1 MSRACFYP
9 LTNVVKNYTWGS
21 RQALNQRFNILN
33 PDDQPQAELWMGVHP
48 AGISY
53 VNNEQGLAPLSD
65 LLASDPVAML
75 GQLTHKRF
83 KELPFLLKIL
93 AAERAL
99 SIQVH
104 PTKTQAE
111 RGFARVQQL
120 KEGEV
125 PDYNDANHKPELV
138 YAITP
143 FVAMN
148 GFRDARTITA
158 NLDTLD
164 IPELKIL
171 ATSLLAKPDSEGL
184 RAFFTAI
191 MQLPPEIKTQAITQ
205 AIARGEMLY
214 GEVTGQ
220 IFRRLQ
226 QHYPNDTGV
235 LAPLF
240 LNCITLQP
248 GEAMFLYPGTLHAYV
263 HGMAIEV
270 MASSDNVLRAGLT
283 PKKINLDE
291 LIQCTNF
298 SPTASAS
305 LRMLPEQHAAEAR
318 YPIPVEDFRFSI
330 FTAVNNQTVMT
341 SSAEIVLVIEGT
353 ATLSHASGESLLLH
367 VGQSAFIPASTGQ
380 WLLTTTGKVCRVSC

>member
-9 LTNVVKNYTWGS
+9 LTNVVKNYPWGS
-21 RQALNQRFNILN
+21 RHALNQRFNILN
-33 PDDQPQAELWMGVHP
+33 PDNQPQAELWMGVHP

-53 VNNEQGLAPLSD
+53 VNNAQGMVALSD
-65 LLASDPVAML
+65 LLASEPVAML
-75 GQLTHKRF
+75 GEVAHKRF
-83 KELPFLLKIL
+83 KDLPFLLKIL

-104 PTKTQAE
+104 PTKAQAE
-111 RGFARVQQL
+111 RGFTRVQQV
-120 KEGEV
+120 EDGGT

-148 GFRDARTITA
+148 GFRDAKTIAA
-158 NLDTLD
+158 NLAALD
-164 IPELKIL
+164 IPELKII
-171 ATSLLAKPDSEGL
+171 ATSLLAQPDSEGL
-184 RAFFTAI
+184 RTFFTAI
-191 MQLPPEIKTQAITQ
+191 MQLPPALKTQAITQ
-205 AIARGEMLY
+205 AVARGEALY
-214 GEVTGQ
+214 GEVTGG

-226 QHYPNDTGV
+226 QHYPDDTGV

-248 GEAMFLYPGTLHAYV
+248 GEAMFLFPGTLHAYV
-263 HGMAIEV
+263 HGTAIEV

-298 SPTASAS
+298 TPTAAAS

-318 YPIPVEDFRFSI
+318 YPVPVEDFRFSI
-330 FTAVNNQTVMT
+330 FTAVDNQMVMT
-341 SSAEIVLVIEGT
+341 SSAEIVLVIEGD
-353 ATLSHASGESLLLH
+353 ATLSHASGESLLLN
-367 VGQSAFIPASTGQ
+367 VGQSAFIPASIGR